1 MHPTREAAR
10 AIRDGAIDASA
21 ALDAAVA
28 NALRHLPTAD
38 HAPLKRAVAQVM
50 GAIVL
55 DLLNPAIAAH
65 PDLEIDDAE
74 WAEIARSRA
83 AARALPR

>member
-1 MHPTREAAR
+1 MHPTREAAQ

-21 ALDAAVA
+21 ALDAALA
-28 NALRHLPTAD
+28 NALNHLPATD
-38 HAPLKRAVAQVM
+38 HAPLKRAVGQVM

-55 DLLNPAIAAH
+55 DLLNPAIAAY
-65 PDLEIDDAE
+65 PDLEVDEAE

-83 AARALPR
+83 ATRALPR